1 MRNFRWLVV
10 WVFAVLILGCGDDPI
25 VNPDITPDENM
36 PLPGRIAF
44 ASDRDG
50 DFEIYMINADG
61 TSLVRL
67 TESKGVDYPSSWSPD
82 GRKLAFV
89 SNRSGSYNIYVMSV
103 DGSEPTVQLTLD
115 SEGTG
120 SPNWSPDGRKL
131 TFVTE
136 RRDSYNT
143 YIISVGGSESTVQIT
158 QDSESTGSP
167 SWSPDGR
174 RIAFSSARDGNGE
187 IYVVDPDGK
196 NLVRLTN
203 SDAHEY
209 TPSWSPDS
217 QQIVFARYP
226 SLFNQDSEICVM
238 DADGNNARQ
247 LTDNDASD
255 FFPVWSPDGA
265 TIVFT
270 SRSAEPSWVTDS
282 KGVISMGIYRRRY
295 DADVYVM
302 NADGSD
308 ITQLTHDN
316 ISGGSSWSP
325 DGDYIAFSY
334 GSKTPYLKS
343 DIYVMN
349 ANGGRGRALIDW
361 QGSNEGIPIWGPLQ

>member
-1 MRNFRWLVV
+1 MQEFRFFVV
-10 WVFAVLILGCGDDPI
+10 GMFAVLILGCGDDPI
-25 VNPDITPDENM
+25 VNPEIAPDESI

-67 TESKGVDYPSSWSPD
+67 TESKGIDYPSSWSPD

-89 SNRSGSYNIYVMSV
+89 SDRSGSYNIYVMSV
-103 DGSEPTVQLTLD
+103 DGSEPTVQLTQD

-120 SPNWSPDGRKL
+120 SPNWSPDGRKIEL
-131 TFVTE
+131 VSIHIDNHNTFIMPV
-136 RRDSYNT
+136 D
-143 YIISVGGSESTVQIT
+143 GSESTVQLT
-158 QDSESTGSP
+158 QDSEGTGSP

-187 IYVVDPDGK
+187 IYVVNPDGE
-196 NLVRLTN
+196 NLVQLTN

-209 TPSWSPDS
+209 TPSWSPDG

-226 SLFNQDSEICVM
+226 GLFNQDSEIFVM

-255 FFPVWSPDGA
+255 FFPVWSPDGG

-282 KGVISMGIYRRRY
+282 TGEYRIGVYRRRY
-295 DADVYVM
+295 DADIYVM

-325 DGDYIAFSY
+325 DGEYIAFSY
-334 GSKTPYLKS
+334 GSKNSYLRS
-343 DIYVMN
+343 DIYVMD

-361 QGSNEGIPIWGPLQ
+361 QGSNEGIPIWGPSR